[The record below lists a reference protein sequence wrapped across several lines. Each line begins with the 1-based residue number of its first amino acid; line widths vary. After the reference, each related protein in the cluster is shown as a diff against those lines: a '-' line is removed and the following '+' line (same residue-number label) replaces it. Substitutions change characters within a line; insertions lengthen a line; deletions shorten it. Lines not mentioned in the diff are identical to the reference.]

1 MSSKAP
7 EFDAIRQREYRSRA
21 VQFLSG
27 LAFPATK
34 EQILAFYTR
43 KNTSME
49 LIEDTMALESGSFAT
64 PAEFAAALTVIHAA
78 REPHIWTSREI
89 RD

>member
-1 MSSKAP
+1 MSSSAP
-7 EFDAIRQREYRSRA
+7 EFNAIRQREYRSRA
-21 VQFLSG
+21 LQFLSG

-49 LIEDTMALESGSFAT
+49 LIEDTMALEPGSFAS
-64 PAEFAAALTVIHAA
+64 PADFAAAITAIHAG
-78 REPHIWTSREI
+78 REPHNWTSREI